1 MTNELIDKTW
11 YNNEMS
17 EKYENFMVFSLH
29 DSGEKERINITET
42 DFLENNGTKILNPKQ
57 VVLIVNEELRRIYIW
72 KGSLSSVRKKFIAS
86 RVASELQSELT
97 KSAYFHRCKII
108 SVDQGDEPYEFLHNF
123 GFTSMKKSEL
133 MQKEILQSKPII
145 KEDNKKSQ
153 PIKLKTVNSKS
164 TAKKTLLQQSYQF
177 IKSASEMKKKI
188 IEKEVPE
195 GYQRSNLILGSNLL
209 YSLVSKKTEVF
220 GKTFEETEWEPV
232 TNGFEEM
239 IQFEG
244 FKVRVYFDVENGII
258 NAIELLE
265 PISVP
270 KIDESKIEEQKMVN
284 YASWTV
290 KKLKEFCTKHNI
302 KVLSRYRKAELVKLV
317 ETYNDEQN

>member
-1 MTNELIDKTW
+1 LTNELIDKAW

-42 DFLENNGTKILNPKQ
+42 DFLKNNGTKILNPKQ

-72 KGSLSSVRKKFIAS
+72 KGNLSSVRKKFIAS
-86 RVASELQSELT
+86 RVASELQSELI
-97 KSAYFHRCKII
+97 KSARFHRCKIV

-123 GFTSMKKSEL
+123 RFTSMKKSEL
-133 MQKEILQSKPII
+133 MQKEILQSKLI
-145 KEDNKKSQ
+145 KEDNKNSQ
-153 PIKLKTVNSKS
+153 PIKLKKVNSKS
-164 TAKKTLLQQSYQF
+164 AAKKPLLQQSYQF

-188 IEKEVPE
+188 IEKKVPE
-195 GYQRSNLILGSNLL
+195 GYQRSNLILGSSLL

-239 IQFEG
+239 VQFEG
-244 FKVRVYFDVENGII
+244 FKVRVYFDVENGVI

-265 PISVP
+265 PVSVP
-270 KIDESKIEEQKMVN
+270 IIDELKIEEQKMVN
-284 YASWTV
+284 YSSWTV
-290 KKLKEFCTKHNI
+290 KKLKEFCMKHNI
-302 KVLSRYRKAELVKLV
+302 KVLSRYRKADLVKLV
-317 ETYNDEQN
+317 ETYKHEQN